1 MIFSYSCLP
10 GAEINDDCKAFINQL
25 ACVTLHL
32 PALRER
38 TDDLPT
44 LSSLYINTLNI
55 SMSNQIIGMD
65 SEAMALLKE
74 YDWPDNYTQ
83 LKRILNEL
91 ALITTT
97 PYIQTEHVAMLL
109 KNERMKVKANT
120 AEDNAHLQIATNRTL
135 NEINQDIIQLVVEQ
149 FKGN

>member
-1 MIFSYSCLP
+1 
-10 GAEINDDCKAFINQL
+10 
-25 ACVTLHL
+25 
-32 PALRER
+32 
-38 TDDLPT
+38 
-44 LSSLYINTLNI
+44 
-55 SMSNQIIGMD
+55 
-65 SEAMALLKE
+65 MALLKE